1 MSDKKELN
9 LNMSVILVNPINEG
23 NVGAI
28 ARSMANFDLENLIIV
43 GSFEFGDVARSR
55 AKHANYI
62 LDKVKFYSSLNDLR
76 YDFDLLIG
84 TTGIIGNDY
93 NMPRSPLSV
102 SEAINECKNVKG
114 HIGLVFGP
122 EDKGLSND
130 DLMICDFTTHIPAS
144 DTYSVL
150 NLSHAATILFYE
162 FFKITSNNDL
172 RKTHKL
178 ASVRERDEAI
188 KIIDNII
195 NNMDFRA
202 ESDVDTQRVVWRR
215 VIGKSFLTKREL
227 FSVIGFFRN
236 IKYYFKTDNKLVEK
250 NKKK

>member
-1 MSDKKELN
+1 MPDNNKDNSLKL
-9 LNMSVILVNPINEG
+9 SVILVNPINEG

-43 GSFEFGDVARSR
+43 GSFEFNDVARSR

-62 LDKVKFYSSLNDLR
+62 LDKVKFYSSLHDLR
-76 YDFDLLIG
+76 DDFDLLIG

-102 SEAINECKNVKG
+102 SEAVNECVNCTG
-114 HIGLVFGP
+114 HVGLVFGP
-122 EDKGLSND
+122 EDKGLSNE
-130 DLMICDFTTHIPAS
+130 DLMICDFTAHIPSS

-162 FFKITSNNDL
+162 FFKITINNDL

-178 ASVRERDEAI
+178 ASLRERDEAI
-188 KIIDNII
+188 KIVDSII
-195 NNMDFRA
+195 NNMDF
-202 ESDVDTQRVVWRR
+202 
-215 VIGKSFLTKREL
+215 
-227 FSVIGFFRN
+227 
-236 IKYYFKTDNKLVEK
+236 
-250 NKKK
+250 